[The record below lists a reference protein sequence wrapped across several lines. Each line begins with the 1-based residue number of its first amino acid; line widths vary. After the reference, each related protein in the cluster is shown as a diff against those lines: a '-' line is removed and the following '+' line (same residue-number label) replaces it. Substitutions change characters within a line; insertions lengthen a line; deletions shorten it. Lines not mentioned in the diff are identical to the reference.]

1 MLAEKCERRK
11 NFMQRD
17 CIFSG
22 ISAAQRRFIAFFTVA
37 HRPREVDK
45 CVTWCCSARV
55 AKHILCNAPPIRA
68 ARAPFDV
75 FTEREAR
82 AFCVYLNSEKQC
94 TDM

>member
-1 MLAEKCERRK
+1 VTV
-11 NFMQRD
+11 
-17 CIFSG
+17 FSQEFLPLNG
-22 ISAAQRRFIAFFTVA
+22 VSLHFLLS